1 VNAPVLTPHSALV
14 YLMVAVASADAR
26 MTDEEIGAMS
36 HGVADLPAFKG
47 YDRAWLVSAV
57 RACNTMLREK
67 DGLETVLGLVYAAL
81 PGSVS
86 DTAYALA
93 SNMAVSDGN
102 VGQRES
108 RLLEMIRHDL
118 GIERLTAAAIDR
130 AVVALNRSLPA

>member
-1 VNAPVLTPHSALV
+1 MKESVLTPHAALV
-14 YLMVAVASADAR
+14 YLMVVVASADSR
-26 MTDEEIGAMS
+26 MADEEIGAMS
-36 HGVADLPAFKG
+36 HSVADLPAFKG
-47 YDRAWLVSAV
+47 YDRSWLVATV

-81 PGSVS
+81 PHSVR

-93 SNMAVSDGN
+93 SNTAASDGK
-102 VGQRES
+102 VDQEES
-108 RLLEMIRHDL
+108 RLLEMMRDDM